1 MGVLDGNG
9 FVRIMLRAL
18 VVACQVSII
27 PIKIALI
34 NLYYFIASWKP
45 LNWLE
50 DIPTNFARKAVKNGK
65 IKNKSMIQEGEKLNS
80 QVKHSLKSLH
90 MWGGSL
96 YKNYLYIIRQAY
108 QGLPA
113 PDGDVV
119 ELSSNETKSLLS
131 FGKPGRPLILNFGSF
146 T

>member
-9 FVRIMLRAL
+9 FVFITLRAL
-18 VVACQVSII
+18 VAAYQVTII

-34 NLYYFIASWKP
+34 YLFYFIASWKT

-50 DIPTNFARKAVKNGK
+50 DIPSYFKERALKNGT
-65 IKNKSMIQEGEKLNS
+65 IKNKALFSGKRNNAAARY
-80 QVKHSLKSLH
+80 VNKSLH
-90 MWGGSL
+90 MWSNQL
-96 YKNYLYIIRQAY
+96 YRSYLYVVRQAY
-108 QGLPA
+108 EGLPA

-119 ELSSNETKSLLS
+119 ELSSNETKRLLS